1 MGKAKKIKVSKGS
14 RVALD
19 KQIENAE
26 TIHPK
31 NRNKTRQRKD
41 EDDEVRFTST
51 SLKKITMI
59 IIILVYYPKDSTA
72 CYKATFLSCCVACHI
87 SFSLG

>member
-51 SLKKITMI
+51 SLKK
-59 IIILVYYPKDSTA
+59 
-72 CYKATFLSCCVACHI
+72 
-87 SFSLG
+87 